1 MPELIAIKRDGQFL
15 SEPQIK
21 FIIESYTKGIV
32 PDYQMSALAMAI
44 VLRGMTDAET
54 TSLTLAMRDSGKI
67 MDLSSVSA
75 PCVDKHSTGGVGDKV
90 SICLAPMVAA
100 CGVAVPMISGRGLGH
115 TGGTVDKLQSIPG
128 FQTELSPSQ
137 VLRQLKAFNCALISQ
152 TKDIA
157 PADKRLYALRDV
169 TATVES
175 IPLITASI
183 LSKKLASGID
193 GLVLDVKTGRG
204 AFMKTRKEA
213 RLLAQSLVRVGRLA
227 QKRVSAFLTDMD
239 TPMGLAIGNALET
252 KEAFEVLHGGGPD
265 DLRECTMVLGAEMLR
280 IAGIANG
287 QAACRK
293 LLNNTL
299 RDGTAIR
306 VMQRVIKAQHGDPR
320 VVEEPDRLPSA
331 PYQVPLLAS
340 RSGIVTAIDA
350 LEIGRSAVILGAG
363 RQQVKDHIDPAA
375 GMVLHV
381 KLGDRIKARQPLLT
395 VHSSQPEIAPAL
407 RQRLLAAVQ
416 LGSRPI
422 KSPPLV
428 LEAIPG

>member
-1 MPELIAIKRDGQFL
+1 
-15 SEPQIK
+15 
-21 FIIESYTKGIV
+21 
-32 PDYQMSALAMAI
+32 
-44 VLRGMTDAET
+44 
-54 TSLTLAMRDSGKI
+54 
-67 MDLSSVSA
+67 
-75 PCVDKHSTGGVGDKV
+75 
-90 SICLAPMVAA
+90 
-100 CGVAVPMISGRGLGH
+100 
-115 TGGTVDKLQSIPG
+115 
-128 FQTELSPSQ
+128 
-137 VLRQLKAFNCALISQ
+137 
-152 TKDIA
+152 
-157 PADKRLYALRDV
+157 
-169 TATVES
+169 
-175 IPLITASI
+175 
-183 LSKKLASGID
+183 
-193 GLVLDVKTGRG
+193 
-204 AFMKTRKEA
+204 
-213 RLLAQSLVRVGRLA
+213 
-227 QKRVSAFLTDMD
+227 
-239 TPMGLAIGNALET
+239 MGLAIGNALET